1 MRVFLDANVIFS
13 AAQKGSASRRFLEA
27 LARHATLITHP
38 GVFLEA
44 ERNLR
49 AKRPEWLPALA
60 SLRALLRFDAGMA
73 PCPDVGLPAKD
84 QPVLGAAIAA
94 RADRLVTGDRTH
106 FGALFGKAFHG
117 VRVLCP
123 RAMAEKM
130 RASGWL
136 P

>member
-13 AAQKGSASRRFLEA
+13 AAQKGSPSRRLFEA
-27 LARHATLITHP
+27 LARRATLATHP
-38 GVFLEA
+38 GIWLEA
-44 ERNLR
+44 ERNLH
-49 AKRPEWLPALA
+49 AKRPEWLPGLA
-60 SLRALLRFDAGMA
+60 SLRALLRFSAAMA
-73 PCPDVGLPAKD
+73 TCPNVGLPPKD

-106 FGALFGKAFHG
+106 FGPLFGKTFQG
-117 VRVLCP
+117 VRVVCP
-123 RAMAEKM
+123 RAMAEEM